1 MEPVVESDWFR
12 EELSRR
18 QRAEELYRKI
28 NSNERLQQL
37 MSQATS
43 GATDAVYYPGDQVLF
58 KEKDKYKWSGPAQV
72 TNVLENKIR
81 MIVGRFEKTV
91 PLIDVAHLKEN
102 KSVVRT
108 NQINDDDEKKTE
120 TLKKNYVEDWKHDE
134 DIPAGCQLENQKNIR
149 PKLHDQI
156 EFTEKGCLRT
166 GKVKRVGKSN
176 GKDKKQCWV
185 QEEDKENSYDF
196 LQEIEHWR
204 KVGNK
209 VTIDGGSEENRS
221 TAMKDKE
228 AVGVF
233 HLKSWDDFYLFCST
247 YL

>member
-1 MEPVVESDWFR
+1 MESDWFR

-28 NSNERLQQL
+28 DSNERLQQL

-108 NQINDDDEKKTE
+108 NQINDDDEKKTK
-120 TLKKNYVEDWKHDE
+120 TLKENDVEDWKHDE
-134 DIPAGCQLENQKNIR
+134 DIPAGWQLENQRHIR

-156 EFTEKGCLRT
+156 EFTVKGCLRT
-166 GKVKRVGKSN
+166 GKVKSVGKSN
-176 GKDKKQCWV
+176 GKDKKPQ
-185 QEEDKENSYDF
+185 
-196 LQEIEHWR
+196 L
-204 KVGNK
+204 
-209 VTIDGGSEENRS
+209 GSRRR
-221 TAMKDKE
+221 
-228 AVGVF
+228 
-233 HLKSWDDFYLFCST
+233 
-247 YL
+247 